1 VAVGTGRSQVVA
13 SSVSSAV
20 GHWQRG
26 NIDFQMGYLL
36 IGGGVFGAL
45 AGVKVLAILSAYGQL
60 DLFVSLSYVVLLG
73 VVGALM
79 LIESVQKLLPKQGAA
94 PVSMRRGG
102 QHTWIERL
110 PLKQRFRQ
118 SKIYVSAIPPVA
130 LGGFV
135 GWLTAIM
142 GVGGGFLLVPAMIY
156 LLRLPTRLVIGTSTF
171 QIVCITAF
179 TTVLQ
184 SIQNHSV
191 DILLSLPLMFGGS
204 DRRSARR
211 RLQRAAESRAP
222 TCAAGAARYRRGR
235 AYGTRAGCAAVIPLH
250 ARHTLTA
257 STNAKAGPS
266 QGRPGKSCLRCA
278 SAAVAGQAAEVVAR
292 TPAPAVRTLIAP
304 ATAVVPLRLLHQRAF
319 GFGHAQGRLRRQ
331 RRGRCC
337 MRSDRGCEHQCTCHK
352 PMLANHLLPPD
363 R

>member
-1 VAVGTGRSQVVA
+1 MQIYLPVAELSLNIFLLIGLGLAIGFLSGMFGIGGGFILTPFLIFLGVPAGVAVGTGASQVVA
-13 SSVSSAV
+13 SSVSSAI

-79 LIESVQKLLPKQGAA
+79 LIESAQKLMPKQGAA
-94 PVSMRRGG
+94 PVSIRRGG
-102 QHTWIERL
+102 QHTWIDGL
-110 PLKQRFRQ
+110 PLKQRFRR

-156 LLRLPTRLVIGTSTF
+156 LLRLPTRIVIGTSTF

-184 SIQNHSV
+184 SVQNHSV
-191 DILLSLPLMFGGS
+191 DIMLSLPLMFGGVIGAQLGVGFS
-204 DRRSARR
+204 E
-211 RLQRAAESRAP
+211 RLKAEQLRALLALL
-222 TCAAGAARYRRGR
+222 
-235 AYGTRAGCAAVIPLH
+235 VI
-250 ARHTLTA
+250 
-257 STNAKAGPS
+257 
-266 QGRPGKSCLRCA
+266 
-278 SAAVAGQAAEVVAR
+278 AVA
-292 TPAPAVRTLIAP
+292 VRMALGL
-304 ATAVVPLRLLHQRAF
+304 VVPPSFPYTLDTR
-319 GFGHAQGRLRRQ
+319 
-331 RRGRCC
+331 
-337 MRSDRGCEHQCTCHK
+337 
-352 PMLANHLLPPD
+352 
-363 R
+363 

>member
-1 VAVGTGRSQVVA
+1 MQIYLPVAELSLNIFLLIGLGLAIGFLSGMFGIGGGFIMTPFLIFLGVPAGVAVGTGASQVVA

-60 DLFVSLSYVVLLG
+60 DLFVSLSYVILLG

-94 PVSMRRGG
+94 SVSMRRGG
-102 QHTWIERL
+102 QHTWIEGL
-110 PLKQRFRQ
+110 PLKQRFRH

-156 LLRLPTRLVIGTSTF
+156 LLRLPTRIVIGTSTF

-184 SIQNHSV
+184 SVQNHSV
-191 DILLSLPLMFGGS
+191 DIMLSLPLMFGGVIGAQLGVGFS
-204 DRRSARR
+204 E
-211 RLQRAAESRAP
+211 RLKAEQLRALLALL
-222 TCAAGAARYRRGR
+222 
-235 AYGTRAGCAAVIPLH
+235 VI
-250 ARHTLTA
+250 
-257 STNAKAGPS
+257 
-266 QGRPGKSCLRCA
+266 
-278 SAAVAGQAAEVVAR
+278 AVA
-292 TPAPAVRTLIAP
+292 VRMALGL
-304 ATAVVPLRLLHQRAF
+304 VVPPSFPYTLDTR
-319 GFGHAQGRLRRQ
+319 
-331 RRGRCC
+331 
-337 MRSDRGCEHQCTCHK
+337 
-352 PMLANHLLPPD
+352 
-363 R
+363 